1 MGHSHPDG
9 AHTHGHGSTG
19 LSALDQ
25 LAEVIAG
32 LALAVVAVDVVMWLL
47 HILVIIATAVG
58 LLAIG
63 TGAGYATVK
72 WRQFQRRRLSRPPQ
86 YYPPQFYPPPPNGQ
100 FTSRSAEPA
109 LPSAGEVHLHLHSD
123 DAAAVLKAIGQAG
136 SGPR

>member
-1 MGHSHPDG
+1 
-9 AHTHGHGSTG
+9 
-19 LSALDQ
+19 
-25 LAEVIAG
+25 LAEVIAVLG
-32 LALAVVAVDVVMWLL
+32 LVVVAVDVVMWLL
-47 HILVIIATAVG
+47 HIPVIIATAVG

-86 YYPPQFYPPPPNGQ
+86 YYPPQFYPPPVSGQ
-100 FTSRSAEPA
+100 LTSHPATPA
-109 LPSAGEVHLHLHSD
+109 LPPAGEVHLHLHGD